1 MTSEPQTPLMR
12 QYNKIKAKYP
22 DTILLFR
29 MGDFFETFENDAVV
43 TSKVLGITLTKRANG
58 AASEVP
64 LAGFP
69 HHALDNYLP
78 KLVKAGYK
86 VAVCEQ
92 LEDPRFARG
101 IVKRD
106 VIEVV
111 TPGIT
116 FSDRLL
122 DHKSNNYIA
131 SLYLKDDI
139 CGLAF
144 CDISTG
150 EFFAGEIPVRQ
161 MREQIELIGPAE
173 VLIAKGQKNEFG
185 EVTHPVLHAAV
196 KGTTEEQRS
205 KGTMDVLEGDAAGIK
220 TIEEQRS
227 KETHPALRAPLQG
240 GDLKFTVTKLD
251 EWIYNLDYCTELLLG
266 QFKTKTLKGFGIE
279 NLKAGIVAA
288 GAIVNYIQETQ
299 KQNLAHINKIS
310 YYDTSDYIILD
321 PGTKRNL
328 EITASIS
335 EGGRFGTLLS
345 ILDRTETAMGARL
358 IKRWITR
365 PLKKLDAINKRLECV
380 NEFFENKPLRKNLI
394 ALLKNIGDLERL
406 ISKIAANRANARDL
420 INLKYS
426 LGNVAGIKQTVETGL
441 RPVSETVPGNK
452 TGHRPV
458 SETVPGNK
466 TGHRPVSTEAINE
479 ICANLKELPEVCEL
493 IDSSINEEPSVHSEL
508 TKGIIKTGYNKE
520 LDELRTI
527 LNSGEAWLENY
538 QRKERERTKINSLK
552 VSFNKVFGYYI
563 EISKA
568 NLDRIEGMAGYI
580 RKQTLVNAE
589 RYITQEL
596 KEYEEKI
603 LSAEEK
609 INLLEAQV
617 FNEIRNK
624 VVQYAPDIQMNA
636 AMIAVMDVLISF
648 AEAAEANRYVRPE
661 LNDSDTLEISDGR
674 HPVIE
679 QLMYAGEKFVPNDAM
694 LDPADNQII
703 IITGPNMSG
712 KSSYLRQVGLIV
724 LMAQIGSF
732 VPASKAV
739 IGICDRIFTRVG
751 AMDNIARGESTF
763 LIEMQESANI
773 VNNLTAKS
781 LVLLDEV
788 GRGTSTYDGIS
799 IAWALTEYLHENPFA
814 KAKTLFATHY
824 HELNALASLYPRI
837 KNYRIEVREVGEK
850 VIFLHKIKEG
860 TADHS
865 YGIHVAQMAG
875 LPDAVTKRAKEILAN
890 LEKREERARRKD
902 EFQINLFEYKDDELR
917 DIIEKIKVEAMT
929 PLEALVKL
937 QELKKMIRDK

>member
-1 MTSEPQTPLMR
+1 MPEQQTPLMR
-12 QYNKIKAKYP
+12 QYTKIKAKYP

-29 MGDFFETFENDAVV
+29 MGDFFETFEQDAI
-43 TSKVLGITLTKRANG
+43 TASKVLGITLTKRANG
-58 AASEVP
+58 AASDVP

-92 LEDPRFARG
+92 LEDPRLSRG

-116 FSDRLL
+116 FSDKLL

-131 SLYLKDDI
+131 SVYVKEDQ
-139 CGLAF
+139 CGFSF

-150 EFFAGEIPVRQ
+150 EFSTCEFLFKNLQQQLDLINPSEVIIP
-161 MREQIELIGPAE
+161 
-173 VLIAKGQKNEFG
+173 KTQKSLFTNLLRLDE
-185 EVTHPVLHAAV
+185 P
-196 KGTTEEQRS
+196 
-205 KGTMDVLEGDAAGIK
+205 
-220 TIEEQRS
+220 TISPDQKRI
-227 KETHPALRAPLQG
+227 
-240 GDLKFTVTKLD
+240 TVTKLD
-251 EWIYNLDYCTELLLG
+251 EWIFNHDYCNELLLS
-266 QFKTKTLKGFGIE
+266 QFRTKSLKGFGIE
-279 NLKAGIVAA
+279 ELRLGIIAA

-299 KQNLAHINKIS
+299 KGNLAHINKIS
-310 YYDTSDYIILD
+310 HYYTSDYVILD
-321 PGTKRNL
+321 NSTKRNL
-328 EITASIS
+328 EIISSIS
-335 EGGRFGTLLS
+335 EGSREGTLVA

-358 IKRWITR
+358 IKNWITR
-365 PLKKLDAINKRLECV
+365 PLKKLEAINKRLECV
-380 NEFFENKPLRKNLI
+380 NEFYENKNIRKKLFE
-394 ALLKNIGDLERL
+394 LFKNIGDLERL
-406 ISKIAANRANARDL
+406 ISKIATARAVARDL

-426 LGNVAGIKQTVETGL
+426 LKTISEVKKETEHSQ
-441 RPVSETVPGNK
+441 VK
-452 TGHRPV
+452 TL
-458 SETVPGNK
+458 K
-466 TGHRPVSTEAINE
+466 E
-479 ICANLKELPEVCEL
+479 ISSNLKELNELCEF
-493 IDSSINEEPSVHSEL
+493 IERSINEDISLQSESANGGKW
-508 TKGIIKTGYNKE
+508 TIKTGYSKE
-520 LDELRTI
+520 LDELRYI

-552 VSFNKVFGYYI
+552 VNFNKVFGYYI

-568 NLDRIEGMAGYI
+568 NLDRIEGVEGYI

-603 LSAEEK
+603 LSANEK
-609 INLLEAQV
+609 IGVLESQL
-617 FNEIRNK
+617 FNEIRSK
-624 VVQYAPDIQMNA
+624 VVEYANEIQMNA
-636 AMIAVMDVLISF
+636 GMIGILDVFLSF
-648 AEAAEANRYVRPE
+648 AETAEANKYNRPE
-661 LNDSDTLEISDGR
+661 LNDSDVINIEEGR

-679 QLMYAGEKFVPNDAM
+679 QLLIPGEKFVPNDTHI
-694 LDPADNQII
+694 DPSNDQVL

-724 LMAQIGSF
+724 LLAQIGSF
-732 VPASKAV
+732 VPANKAR

-773 VNNLTAKS
+773 LNNLTSKS

-799 IAWALTEYLHENPFA
+799 IAWGITEFIHENPNA

-837 KNYRIEVREVGEK
+837 KNLRVEVKEVGDK
-850 VIFLHKIKEG
+850 VIFLHKINEG

-865 YGIHVAQMAG
+865 FGIHVAQMAG
-875 LPDAVTKRAKEILAN
+875 LPDVVIKRSKEILSN
-890 LEKREERARRKD
+890 FEKREERQRRKD
-902 EFQINLFEYKDDELR
+902 EFQINLFEYKDEELR
-917 DIIEKIKVEAMT
+917 DIIEKIKVESMT

-937 QELKKMIRDK
+937 QELKKIIKDK